1 MPHGIRKRRA
11 RPGGSGPR
19 AGTKDVRAS
28 RVRCEPDESLRSA
41 SAVTAADQPFANA
54 SAKQFLRNALSSYA
68 NLILG
73 VILSLVLT
81 RVLLRNLGA
90 GTYGL
95 WIVLLSI
102 VGYIA
107 LLDVGV
113 STAVVQRIARM
124 TAVGDHDGLADV
136 IRTASVFFTLSG
148 AVAVLITVVL
158 APLLASIVNLGSI
171 STQVAGVTLVLL
183 GAMLAVKFVATVPGA
198 VLFGVGRSD
207 RSSQF
212 GLAAMLIT
220 QLAEVAVVLAGGGLI
235 GLGIVVLLG
244 TGFSFVMSSFLVRRI
259 TGFSVRSG
267 RFRRAILV
275 DLLKFGSRNTV
286 IAISGTVS
294 YSLDALIIG
303 IILPVAQVAPYDIA
317 LSTANLTRNL
327 TTYGGD
333 LLLPTYAHFDSVN
346 DSQQQARLFS
356 RTVMATLAISLP
368 ILVALSA
375 FGEPILKLWLGQ
387 VPPKTYSIMIALG
400 FVTALELPGH
410 QCFIFLTGVGRNQLM
425 VRMALLAAGVNL
437 AGSIVATFWL
447 GPIGPAIGSL
457 PAVLV
462 IEFTVLPIIV
472 CRYLK
477 IPVSRYVKDALA
489 PVVPA
494 VLVAGVLALAMLWLV
509 PPQPGA
515 STLRDGTRGLI
526 CAAVV
531 VAAAWA
537 VMLAV
542 LLRIEPDI
550 RATAMAKIR
559 PLSPAARRARR
570 TSSSADAALL
580 PDAGPGLDGLEL
592 LTLADMTDPLQSILP
607 FSGEVGRFAV
617 GEVPRAGGA
626 ASQTQPVGDQPEG
639 GLPAGGVGIVS
650 TPGMVSTTDIA
661 STTGVV
667 AADVHSDRSRA
678 VPTWFGPEDRP
689 LFGWVHIPDHPRGPG
704 VVLCPS
710 IGLEGEASQ
719 LAYRILARGLADA
732 GCTVLR
738 FDYHGTGDS
747 TGSLTDP
754 DLLDAW
760 MDDVAE
766 GLAYV
771 RAAGA
776 TTTHLVGARLGA
788 TIASRAASDV
798 GAVDSLTLWY
808 PWTKGSQFLRYQ
820 RALRRMYAVSDSPD
834 LTDGSTEIPGFVLD
848 PALTADLKALDSS
861 RPEVVLAASVLVI
874 DAADPGTG
882 EVARPEFG
890 PDGCMRRSGTGVD
903 ALFGVELMRA
913 TVSDADIEAI
923 RSFILGTQRGMGTGG
938 EQTMGEEAAEEPV
951 VITPTI
957 RSIARVERPGGVPVT
972 ERPVFFGPAG
982 LFGMLAEPTDPSS
995 GASLLAA
1002 DRRRVRTTGG
1012 PVPEFGTALFLNAGS
1027 LHHVGPG
1034 RQWVE
1039 LSRTWAASGVRCLRM
1054 DIGSVGDSPVTGP
1067 AGDLSSYPQHAEA
1080 DVLEGVRFLSPG
1092 NPRDVLLLGLC
1103 AGAYHSLLAATSA
1116 GVGGVAIL
1124 NPLRVPSANRTPGSM
1139 GDAIDGAP
1147 DTTWATTGE
1156 ETPAAPAPAPAP
1168 ETHRHRFLGSLR
1180 DRGVFQ
1186 PLTKHVPDR
1195 VWWLARIG
1203 KGGTDPVGAFQRV
1216 VDSGAALCVILGP
1229 DEWPGIGRGRVH
1241 ELHRVARSGVFS
1253 ITLVP
1258 TLDHS
1263 FHVATGRVGALVVL
1277 DEWVL
1282 GTGPTGATT
1291 PPESLTIS

>member
-1 MPHGIRKRRA
+1 MTTG
-11 RPGGSGPR
+11 
-19 AGTKDVRAS
+19 AS

-41 SAVTAADQPFANA
+41 LAVTAADQPFANA

-68 NLILG
+68 SLILG

-81 RVLLRNLGA
+81 RVLLVNLGA
-90 GTYGL
+90 ETYGL
-95 WIVLLSI
+95 WIVLISI
-102 VGYIA
+102 VSYIA

-124 TAVGDHDGLADV
+124 TAVGDNEGLADV
-136 IRTASVFFTLSG
+136 ISTASVFFAVSG
-148 AVAVLITVVL
+148 AIAVLITMVL
-158 APLLASIVNLGSI
+158 APLLASIVNLGSF
-171 STQVAGVTLVLL
+171 SPHVAGVTLVLL
-183 GAMLAVKFVATVPGA
+183 GVMMAVKFVATVPGA

-207 RSSQF
+207 RSSQI
-212 GLAAMLIT
+212 GLAGMLVT
-220 QLAEVAVVLAGGGLI
+220 QLAEVVVVLAGGGLV

-267 RFRRAILV
+267 RFQRAVLV

-286 IAISGTVS
+286 IAISGMVS

-333 LLLPTYAHFDSVN
+333 LLLPTYAHFDSVK
-346 DSQQQARLFS
+346 DSEQQSRLFS

-368 ILVALSA
+368 ILVALAA

-410 QCFIFLTGVGRNQLM
+410 QCFIFLTGIGRNQLM
-425 VRMALLAAGVNL
+425 MRMALLAAGINL
-437 AGSIVATFWL
+437 TGSIIATFLL

-462 IEFTVLPIIV
+462 IEFTILPIMV

-477 IPVSRYVKDALA
+477 LPVSRYVKDALA

-494 VLVAGVLALAMLWLV
+494 VLVAGVLALAFLWLV

-515 STLRDGTRGLI
+515 STLRDGMRGLI

-531 VAAAWA
+531 VAGAWG

-550 RATAMAKIR
+550 RAIAMSKIR
-559 PLSPAARRARR
+559 PLSPAARRAKRV
-570 TSSSADAALL
+570 SSSADGADSQPL
-580 PDAGPGLDGLEL
+580 PGGELSAG
-592 LTLADMTDPLQSILP
+592 
-607 FSGEVGRFAV
+607 V
-617 GEVPRAGGA
+617 GE
-626 ASQTQPVGDQPEG
+626 
-639 GLPAGGVGIVS
+639 IVA
-650 TPGMVSTTDIA
+650 TADI
-661 STTGVV
+661 V
-667 AADVHSDRSRA
+667 AAGIRSEQSRA

-689 LFGWVHIPDHPRGPG
+689 LFGWVHIPDRPRGPG

-719 LAYRILARGLADA
+719 LSYRILARSLADA

-754 DLLDAW
+754 DLLDSW
-760 MDDVAE
+760 ISDVGE

-776 TTTHLVGARLGA
+776 TSAHLVGARLGA
-788 TIASRAASDV
+788 AIAARVASDL
-798 GAVDSLTLWY
+798 GTVDSLTLWY
-808 PWTKGSQFLRYQ
+808 PWTKGSQYLRYQ
-820 RALRRMYAVSDSPD
+820 RALRRMYGASDSPD
-834 LTDGSTEIPGFVLD
+834 LADGSTEIPGFILD
-848 PALTADLKALDSS
+848 ASLTADLKRLDSS
-861 RPEVVLAASVLVI
+861 RSGMTLPASVLVI
-874 DAADPGTG
+874 DAADPETG
-882 EVARPEFG
+882 KVARPEFG
-890 PDGCMRRSGTGVD
+890 PDGCIRRSGTGVD
-903 ALFGVELMRA
+903 ALFGVELMLAR
-913 TVSDADIEAI
+913 VSDADIEAV
-923 RSFILGTQRGMGTGG
+923 RSIILGTEDGLGTGD
-938 EQTMGEEAAEEPV
+938 PI
-951 VITPTI
+951 VITPAI

-972 ERPVFFGPAG
+972 ERPVFFGPDG
-982 LFGMLAEPTDPSS
+982 LFAILAEPADPSS
-995 GASLLAA
+995 GAASLAA
-1002 DRRRVRTTGG
+1002 DRRRLRTTGG
-1012 PVPEFGTALFLNAGS
+1012 PVPEFGAALFLNAGS
-1027 LHHVGPG
+1027 LNHVGPG

-1039 LSRTWAASGVRCLRM
+1039 LSRTWATAGLRCLRM

-1067 AGDLSSYPQHAEA
+1067 AGDLSSYPQHAGP
-1080 DVLEGVRFLSPG
+1080 DVLEGIRFLSP
-1092 NPRDVLLLGLC
+1092 NDPRDVLLLGLC
-1103 AGAYHSLLAATSA
+1103 AGAYHALLAATSTR
-1116 GVGGVAIL
+1116 VGGVALL
-1124 NPLRVPSANRTPGSM
+1124 NPLRVPSADRTPGST
-1139 GDAIDGAP
+1139 GDAIEGVP
-1147 DTTWATTGE
+1147 DTKVATAAE
-1156 ETPAAPAPAPAP
+1156 EDPAAPAPAPASAP
-1168 ETHRHRFLGSLR
+1168 APHRHRFLGSLR
-1180 DRGVFQ
+1180 DRGVFR

-1195 VWWLARIG
+1195 VWSLARIG
-1203 KGGTDPVGAFQRV
+1203 KGGTDPVGVFQRV
-1216 VDSGAALCVILGP
+1216 VDSGAALCVVLGP
-1229 DEWPGIGRGRVH
+1229 DEWPGVGRGRVH
-1241 ELHRVARSGVFS
+1241 KLRRVARSGVFS
-1253 ITLVP
+1253 LTLLP

-1263 FHVATGRVGALVVL
+1263 FHVATGREGALVIL
-1277 DEWVL
+1277 NEWVL
-1282 GTGPTGATT
+1282 GTGPTGPTT
-1291 PPESLTIS
+1291 PPDSLTIS